1 MYLKFSDM
9 SEESKM
15 KRIKVMSLIWSM
27 GDGGA
32 QQVII
37 NYLRDFC
44 NDPDIEFKVYVYT
57 KPTNSKYDKEI
68 AEKGYNVVY
77 LNNPRTR
84 VQIPYIKRFFPEPR
98 FKKNMDESN
107 WGLQSRYCT
116 CTYFSVA

>member
-57 KPTNSKYDKEI
+57 KPTN
-68 AEKGYNVVY
+68 
-77 LNNPRTR
+77 
-84 VQIPYIKRFFPEPR
+84 
-98 FKKNMDESN
+98 
-107 WGLQSRYCT
+107 
-116 CTYFSVA
+116 